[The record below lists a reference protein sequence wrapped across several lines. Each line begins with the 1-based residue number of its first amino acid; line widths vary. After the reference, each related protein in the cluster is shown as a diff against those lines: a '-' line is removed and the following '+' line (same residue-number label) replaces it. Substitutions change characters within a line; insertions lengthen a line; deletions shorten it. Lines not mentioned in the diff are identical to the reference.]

1 VGRNTRRM
9 VERLDPFSLP
19 QPVADRLVLSPAP
32 KIQKNQDARPDP
44 SGRPRQRGAKVPR
57 RK

>member
-1 VGRNTRRM
+1 M

-19 QPVADRLVLSPAP
+19 QPVADRLALSPAP
-32 KIQKNQDARPDP
+32 KVQKNPDEIDRPGP
-44 SGRPRQRGAKVPR
+44 AAPPRSRGAKLPR

>member
-1 VGRNTRRM
+1 M

-19 QPVADRLVLSPAP
+19 QSVADRLVLSPAP
-32 KIQKNQDARPDP
+32 KVQKNQDARPGP
-44 SGRPRQRGAKVPR
+44 SGPPRQRGAKVPR